1 MKQNRFFLLL
11 ILLTSCLASQAQSQ
25 KKINE
30 IKRSG
35 DYYYNYYSDID
46 ADTAL
51 VRASRY
57 VLMEINFDYHDEY
70 TMADVEPYLEHISL
84 KRDSVTKMFVYVKK
98 ADVKLFGQKTDAK
111 SSSKTDTQPSPLSAK
126 TDSVQLPPPD
136 EVEEE
141 KVFTPSEQTSQI
153 LALKDMQAAYNYLKA
168 EQLAGRVESFGP
180 IQKMKDL
187 PSCHAILFDA
197 QTQSPVM
204 LLSPEKDGL
213 RTNLSTG
220 EVSSLANH
228 RGYYVMCF
236 KTTK

>member
-1 MKQNRFFLLL
+1 M
-11 ILLTSCLASQAQSQ
+11 LLTVSLASQAQSQ

-51 VRASRY
+51 IRASRY

-98 ADVKLFGQKTDAK
+98 ADVKLFGQKKALR
-111 SSSKTDTQPSPLSAK
+111 SSPEPGHSKQPSVTEA
-126 TDSVQLPPPD
+126 DSTQLPQVA
-136 EVEEE
+136 EVGQEA
-141 KVFTPSEQTSQI
+141 VFTPSEQTRQI

-180 IQKMKDL
+180 MQKMKDL
-187 PSCHAILFDA
+187 PACHAILFDA

-204 LLSPEKDGL
+204 LLSPETGGL

-220 EVSSLANH
+220 EVSSLASH